1 MIPSLEMLFFPHTE
15 TLNSN
20 LLKEISESKADDDYN
35 AAKYKP
41 LFYNAVVGHV
51 LHNGTGSVCYVLY
64 S

>member
-1 MIPSLEMLFFPHTE
+1 M
-15 TLNSN
+15 
-20 LLKEISESKADDDYN
+20 KEISESKADDDYN